1 MKRATVLLRLARP
14 AILST
19 VAVLSCNN
27 DLCGCTPVIPNPI
40 EGVWAATQFLVTP
53 NGQAQID
60 VLAAGGSMTI
70 TIHDSFGT
78 SGSLTVPASV
88 IGAAPIME
96 SMAGTAILNSAE
108 TEVTFDQVAGT
119 FVRDLTWQLVGN
131 TSLRVSNQVAGSAA
145 FSITLSRQ

>member
-27 DLCGCTPVIPNPI
+27 SLCGCSPVPLNPVA
-40 EGVWAATQFLVTP
+40 GVWAATQFLVTP
-53 NGQAQID
+53 TGQAQID

-70 TIHDSFGT
+70 SIFADNST
-78 SGSLTVPASV
+78 SGSLSVPASV
-88 IGAAPIME
+88 AGGSPITA
-96 SMAGTAILNSAE
+96 SMAGTASLNSAE
-108 TEVTFDQVAGT
+108 TEVTFDQAADT
-119 FVRDLTWQLVGN
+119 FVRDLTWERVG
-131 TSLRVSNQVAGSAA
+131 TTTLRVSNQVAGSAA

>member
-1 MKRATVLLRLARP
+1 MLFRLARP
-14 AILST
+14 AILSS

-27 DLCGCTPVIPNPI
+27 DLCGCSPFVPNPI

-60 VLAAGGSMTI
+60 VLAAGGSLAI
-70 TIHDSFGT
+70 TIHDDFGV
-78 SGSLTVPASV
+78 SGSLSVPASV
-88 IGAAPIME
+88 TGGAPIMA
-96 SMAGTAILNSAE
+96 SMAGAAIINGAPAV
-108 TEVTFDQVAGT
+108 VTFLQEADT

-131 TSLRVSNQVAGSAA
+131 TSLRVSNQVAGSAS